1 MNKLVGLIGFGL
13 LVGTPAVGG
22 PLLDKAKEV
31 GGSAVEIV
39 GETASG
45 IGKRVKG
52 EKESPDD
59 ARQRI
64 DRMATETIERLIEEA
79 PSSNEQFDNAAGYAV
94 FDSRR
99 MSLLIS
105 AGFGQGVAVDRS
117 TGLAVYMK
125 MATGG
130 VNIGLGTQFYQV
142 VFLFPTATSFQ
153 SFVDKGWDANADV
166 DAVAGKDSEG
176 MALRLPDGTAVYKL
190 NEKGVM
196 LSASL
201 TGTRYWRA
209 EELNVQPSK

>member
-94 FDSRR
+94 IVDFSGIR
-99 MSLLIS
+99 
-105 AGFGQGVAVDRS
+105 AGRGCRS
-117 TGLAVYMK
+117 V
-125 MATGG
+125 
-130 VNIGLGTQFYQV
+130 
-142 VFLFPTATSFQ
+142 
-153 SFVDKGWDANADV
+153 
-166 DAVAGKDSEG
+166 
-176 MALRLPDGTAVYKL
+176 DGTGRVYEDGDGRCQYRSGHAVL
-190 NEKGVM
+190 PGG
-196 LSASL
+196 LSVSHSDVVPEFC
-201 TGTRYWRA
+201 R
-209 EELNVQPSK
+209 